1 MILTCPNCRA
11 RYAVDP
17 QKIGAAGRIV
27 QCARCTH
34 RWFEKA
40 AAPGPEMPQAP
51 PPAPEV
57 VIRPTTSG
65 AQLPAIIPPKPAFPW
80 RPMGVAAAAALLVV
94 IAIGAV
100 FVFRDRIAG
109 LLPSEASSP
118 APTSV
123 ASVTPPPNLAR
134 PPAPEAR
141 PQIEIDITASK
152 IDIVGGRYVVSGQLV
167 NNGTAAG
174 STSLLRVTFKHND
187 DVLGER
193 SFPMVE
199 GPLPPGGRVN
209 FSQVLEDP
217 PAGTTDIVP
226 MVE

>member
-17 QKIGAAGRIV
+17 QKIGASGRIV

-34 RWFEKA
+34 RWFEK
-40 AAPGPEMPQAP
+40 PDIHELEVPKAP
-51 PPAPEV
+51 PPPEM

-80 RPMGVAAAAALLVV
+80 RRMAIAAAAALLVV

-109 LLPSEASSP
+109 LLPPEARSSAP
-118 APTSV
+118 APV
-123 ASVTPPPNLAR
+123 ASATPPPNLAR
-134 PPAPEAR
+134 PPAPEPR
-141 PQIEIDITASK
+141 PQIEIDIGASK
-152 IDIVGGRYVVSGQLV
+152 IDIVGGRYVVSGQLI

-199 GPLPPGGRVN
+199 GPLPPGGRAN